1 MRVKFGKRFLGVT
14 MSAAILLTFTGCADS
29 ASTQIS
35 ENLMAGITPGE
46 SGFTH
51 VTPLPSEEEKGETQ
65 VEGSYSAV
73 IEPMG
78 NNIVE
83 EGSAAGESVGKR
95 SLENADELYAFLN
108 RLDYSG
114 VTYDNIQE
122 YSITFQEGTQYY
134 VDISG
139 GIITCGDSSAKLAD
153 NEVLMLCQMME
164 AAKQYETEAENGTET
179 GNASERGNGMNAGNA
194 SEKGNEMNAENVSE
208 RGNGMNAGNT
218 AEAVA
223 AAAVADF
230 GVRLLRNSFSRDESR
245 NTLISPLSVI
255 SALAMTANGAQGDTL
270 QQMEDVFGCSIPEL
284 NSYLA
289 SYLQTLPEEEKYKLH
304 IANAIWFKDSG
315 AFSVEQGFLQANAD
329 LYHVGLYKAPFD
341 HTTVKEINGWVA
353 EHTDNMIKNILN
365 EIDEYAVMY
374 LVNALSFDAEWESV
388 FYEHQVRDGIFT
400 KEDGTTSKMKL
411 MYSTERDYLE
421 TEQAEGFLKYY
432 ADRKYA
438 FAALL
443 PKEGVTVSEL
453 LDSLTGEELHSI
465 LEHPVNTTVHGAIPK
480 FKSEYNAELREI
492 LLEMG
497 MEDAFDMEEA
507 DFSGIGSHREGNLY
521 ISNVVH
527 KTFIEV
533 SERGTRAGAATMVAM
548 SAGAAAPQEIRTVYL
563 DRPFVYMIV
572 DCETNLPVFIGTIM
586 EV

>member
-35 ENLMAGITPGE
+35 ENLMAGITPKE

-51 VTPLPSEEEKGETQ
+51 VTPLPSEEEKGETP

-95 SLENADELYAFLN
+95 SLENADELYAFLS

-114 VTYDNIQE
+114 VTYDNISE

-164 AAKQYETEAENGTET
+164 AAKQSETEAGNGTGT
-179 GNASERGNGMNAGNA
+179 GNASERGNGMNAGN
-194 SEKGNEMNAENVSE
+194 
-208 RGNGMNAGNT
+208 T
-218 AEAVA
+218 TEAMA

-284 NSYLA
+284 NTYLA

-315 AFSVEQGFLQANAD
+315 AFSVEQGFLQTNAD
-329 LYHVGLYKAPFD
+329 LYHAGLYKAPFD

-400 KEDGTTSKMKL
+400 KEDGTASKMKL